1 MNEVQLFFFPA
12 ELAGGS
18 MHDGVSSTTST
29 VNIISP
35 VLNSHKIT
43 AAKL

>member
-1 MNEVQLFFFPA
+1 MKYSYFVPA

-18 MHDGVSSTTST
+18 MYDGVSSMAST